1 MVAVF
6 MVLSIEMGPQPQEK
20 TMNRKPF
27 FMRVGA
33 AVLFAAAMAT
43 TATPSFAF
51 GYATGSCSVW
61 QSFRSL
67 TTGVYCMYL

>member
-1 MVAVF
+1 
-6 MVLSIEMGPQPQEK
+6 
-20 TMNRKPF
+20 MNRKPF